1 MVTLYVRPFCQY
13 CERVLRFASENNLD
27 IQTKDISAREVAEE
41 LITLGGKRQVP
52 YLVDHEQQQSMY
64 ESADIILYLK
74 THYVR

>member
-13 CERVLRFASENNLD
+13 CERVLRFALENNLE
-27 IQTKDISAREVAEE
+27 IQTKDISDREVAAE
-41 LITLGGKRQVP
+41 LVAEGGKRQVP
-52 YLVDHEQQQSMY
+52 YLVDEAAQKSMY